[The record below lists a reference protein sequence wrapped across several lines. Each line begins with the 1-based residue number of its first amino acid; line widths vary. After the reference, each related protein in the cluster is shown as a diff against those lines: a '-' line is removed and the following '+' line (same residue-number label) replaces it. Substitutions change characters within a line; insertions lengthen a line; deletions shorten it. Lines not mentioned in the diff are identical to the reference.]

1 MVNTN
6 TFTLTNYFDV
16 WGNAKDGWEVNNQC
30 IEADD
35 LVIADDAS
43 PKEICQ
49 GLKRINMLATSD
61 MRRLEVVDW
70 GDMIEVNEKM
80 VIVSQDKVKQMKS

>member
-6 TFTLTNYFDV
+6 TFTLINYFDV

-35 LVIADDAS
+35 LVITDDAS
-43 PKEICQ
+43 PKEICE

-61 MRRLEVVDW
+61 MRRLEVINW
-70 GDMIEVNEKM
+70 GDMIEINERKGHKPLFGLM
-80 VIVSQDKVKQMKS
+80 MNYQ